1 MGIGDKTR
9 AKHTAE
15 FYSIMYSH
23 ALNHFYFII
32 QGATDSRK
40 NPRKETGL
48 RSFINNSEAW
58 LTEGLQEAGQVTWP
72 PLVATR
78 WSSDR
83 RPLVSPFGMVHRE
96 HASSLGGLTSSLY
109 GCLVGLGG
117 PASSRPLSGKPGR
130 RRFGGANGSLAL
142 SELMLL

>member
-1 MGIGDKTR
+1 MHLISSTEEDKAPQT
-9 AKHTAE
+9 
-15 FYSIMYSH
+15 
-23 ALNHFYFII
+23 FI
-32 QGATDSRK
+32 Q
-40 NPRKETGL
+40 NQRKEYGS
-48 RSFINNSEAW
+48 RAFISNSETW

-83 RPLVSPFGMVHRE
+83 RPLVSLFGLVRRE
-96 HASSLGGLTSSLY
+96 RASRLGGLTSSLN

-117 PASSRPLSGKPGR
+117 PASSRPLSGEPGR